1 MSLAHWQQVEREAR
15 RGDWRGL
22 DAKGLPHPD
31 ECPKLV
37 IQGVAWAIPS
47 RQAEL
52 VPTIGDD
59 GVSLGITSDNQW
71 DAADGLIA
79 DAPVQVGDPCPAC
92 GQDRRPYC
100 EVLRD
105 NEKHMEWLRQMMELV
120 CRLLDI
126 YYALSP
132 EQKQG
137 LLSFP
142 LGHTPEWPSRV
153 LDWCRADEIARVA

>member
-15 RGDWRGL
+15 RDNWRGL
-22 DAKGLPHPD
+22 DAKGLSHPD

-37 IQGVAWAIPS
+37 IHGVKWAIPS
-47 RQAEL
+47 RKAEL
-52 VPTIGDD
+52 VPTIREGE
-59 GVSLGITSDNQW
+59 VSLGITSDDQW
-71 DAADGLIA
+71 ATADTLIE
-79 DAPVQVGDPCPAC
+79 DAPIQVGDPCPTC

-105 NEKHMEWLRQMMELV
+105 NEKHLEWLRQMMELV
-120 CRLLDI
+120 CQLLDV

-142 LGHTPEWPSRV
+142 LGHTPEWPAQV
-153 LDWCRADEIARVA
+153 LDWCRSDEIVGVA